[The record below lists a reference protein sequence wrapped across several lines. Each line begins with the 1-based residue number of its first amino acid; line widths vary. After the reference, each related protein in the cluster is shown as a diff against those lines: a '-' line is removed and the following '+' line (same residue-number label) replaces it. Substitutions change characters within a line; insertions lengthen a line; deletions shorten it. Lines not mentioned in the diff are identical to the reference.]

1 MFTEIHR
8 IGCRYHRHQRT
19 HMLPSEIRAQRKYN
33 KKRPVVAFRLEISE
47 REQMEM
53 IQQAKE
59 TLNEAVR
66 RVFRVGL
73 ETMKGEK

>member
-1 MFTEIHR
+1 
-8 IGCRYHRHQRT
+8 
-19 HMLPSEIRAQRKYN
+19 MLPSEIRAQRKYN
-33 KKRPVVAFRLEISE
+33 QKRPAVAFRLEVGE

>member
-1 MFTEIHR
+1 
-8 IGCRYHRHQRT
+8 
-19 HMLPSEIRAQRKYN
+19 MLPSEIRAQRKYN
-33 KKRPVVAFRLEISE
+33 QKRPAVVFRLEVSE
-47 REQMEM
+47 REQMEI

-73 ETMKGEK
+73 ETMKGGK

>member
-1 MFTEIHR
+1 MVTIR
-8 IGCRYHRHQRT
+8 N

-33 KKRPVVAFRLEISE
+33 KKRPAVVFRLEVSE

-59 TLNEAVR
+59 TLNEAVK

-73 ETMKGEK
+73 EAMKGEK

>member
-1 MFTEIHR
+1 
-8 IGCRYHRHQRT
+8 
-19 HMLPSEIRAQRKYN
+19 MLPSEIRAQRKYN
-33 KKRPVVAFRLEISE
+33 QKRPAVVFRLEINE
-47 REQMEM
+47 REQMEI

-73 ETMKGEK
+73 EAMKGEK

>member
-1 MFTEIHR
+1 MTPA
-8 IGCRYHRHQRT
+8 Q
-19 HMLPSEIRAQRKYN
+19 IRAKAKYD
-33 KKRPVVAFRLEISE
+33 KKKPVVAFRLEISE

-59 TLNEAVR
+59 TLNEAVK

-73 ETMKGEK
+73 ETMKEEK

>member
-1 MFTEIHR
+1 MKKHPK
-8 IGCRYHRHQRT
+8 
-19 HMLPSEIRAQRKYN
+19 PSEKPSLARAQSVYN
-33 KKRPVVAFRLEISE
+33 KKRPVVLFRLEISE

-66 RVFRVGL
+66 RVFRAGL